1 MSLLGYKGIVH
12 DVKEIRNNKNRNFSH
27 GTKNISAHLGARA
40 SLVILAWSIVI
51 REVIVRGE

>member
-12 DVKEIRNNKNRNFSH
+12 DVKEIRSNKNKKFSH
-27 GTKNISAHLGARA
+27 GTKNILDHLGARA
-40 SLVILAWSIVI
+40 SFVILAWSLVI